1 VPRPVWIGGEA
12 FDARNPASDL
22 EPVHL
27 PLDLNGL
34 SLLSWETDRLEV
46 KPGEVIDLFT
56 YWEIARPVATPLNL
70 FVHVTAPDGKIVAQ
84 WDGLD
89 VNSGSLEPSDV
100 FVQRH
105 RLELPGD
112 LPPGPYR
119 ISIGAYHP
127 DSGQR
132 LQAQRDDRAVDSIVL
147 GTLTLG
153 K

>member
-1 VPRPVWIGGEA
+1 VLRPVWIGGEA
-12 FDARNPASDL
+12 FDMHNPASDL
-22 EPVHL
+22 EPAHL

-34 SLLSWETDRLEV
+34 SLSGWETDRVEV

-56 YWEIARPVATPLNL
+56 YWEVARPVAPPLKL

-89 VNSGSLEPSDV
+89 VNIGTLEARDV

-127 DSGQR
+127 DSGGR
-132 LQAQRDDRAVDSIVL
+132 LQAQLDDRAVDSVVL